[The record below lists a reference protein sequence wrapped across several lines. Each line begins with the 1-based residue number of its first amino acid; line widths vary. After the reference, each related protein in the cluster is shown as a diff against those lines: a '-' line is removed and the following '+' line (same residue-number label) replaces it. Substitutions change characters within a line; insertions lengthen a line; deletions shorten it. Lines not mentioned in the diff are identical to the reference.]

1 LEELE
6 EEEEEEEE
14 EKGIENWCARAP
26 QPMLK
31 LLSIIIRRS
40 LDQCFLQ
47 SPE

>member
-14 EKGIENWCARAP
+14 TGIENWCARAT
-26 QPMLK
+26 QPKFK

-47 SPE
+47 NPE